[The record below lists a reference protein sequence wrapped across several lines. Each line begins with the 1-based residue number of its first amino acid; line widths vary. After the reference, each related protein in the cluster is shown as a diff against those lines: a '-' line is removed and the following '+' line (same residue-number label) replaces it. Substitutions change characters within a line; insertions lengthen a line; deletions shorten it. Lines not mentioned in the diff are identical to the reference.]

1 MPYIDCYNDNNNS
14 AYSRYDL
21 YTKSE
26 VVPDIDALWP
36 YYQTLIDKYL
46 PGVLEF

>member
-1 MPYIDCYNDNNNS
+1 MPYIECYNDNDNF
-14 AYSRYDL
+14 ACSRYDL